1 MTTTATD
8 APTLAA
14 ITFDCDDAAA
24 LATFW
29 STLLRRPVEDGA
41 SRDYASIAGPPAWA
55 FLRVPEG
62 KTAKNRVHPDLD
74 VLDLGAAVDRA
85 VALGAKHVADVEED
99 GTRWTTLVDP
109 EGNEFDLVQS

>member
-1 MTTTATD
+1 MNDHDT
-8 APTLAA
+8 PTLSA

-24 LATFW
+24 LAGFW
-29 STLLRRPVEDGA
+29 STLLRRPVGEGA

-62 KTAKNRVHPDLD
+62 KVAKNRVHPDLD
-74 VLDLGAAVDRA
+74 VADLGAAVDRA
-85 VALGAKHVADVEED
+85 IALGAKHVADVEED

-109 EGNEFDLVQS
+109 EGNEFDLVQV